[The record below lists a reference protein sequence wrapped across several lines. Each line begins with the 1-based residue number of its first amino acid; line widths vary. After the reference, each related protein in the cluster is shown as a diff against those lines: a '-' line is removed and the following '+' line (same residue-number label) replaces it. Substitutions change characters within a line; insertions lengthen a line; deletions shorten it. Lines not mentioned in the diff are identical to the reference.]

1 MKTGAALALPA
12 ESDDNVS
19 DYRDRQNTGSRKSGG
34 EISAPNIRSQK
45 SYPRLTTPQSSSQAF
60 GQSRSAG
67 QSRKSGQSQSSAQR
81 QTSGRSRSVS
91 SQSRSSGRAGA
102 GAGRSRAMSGQRSQ
116 GQGYTSADPRA
127 KVRQTQAR
135 RRRRRKKQIRR
146 ILSLLL
152 LVVILV
158 AGVIGVRGHLKNKK
172 IEEYTAAG
180 IAAVEDGENEEA
192 VTYFDQAL
200 ELVGSKLGKSG
211 MDILERRAEALY
223 EIEEYDQ
230 ALESWQRLIE
240 ADPDNEEYKENA
252 VLCMLETGDYEEAL
266 KLGVLQSRIYNKMAL
281 EKLAISDYEGA
292 LSVIQQ
298 GMAVDDGSAAADL
311 AYNQAVAYEYRGE
324 YEKALELF
332 EEYIARFGS
341 DENVEKEITFL
352 QSRTG
357 DSSDTESEEE
367 SQEE

>member
-1 MKTGAALALPA
+1 M
-12 ESDDNVS
+12 
-19 DYRDRQNTGSRKSGG
+19 
-34 EISAPNIRSQK
+34 
-45 SYPRLTTPQSSSQAF
+45 
-60 GQSRSAG
+60 
-67 QSRKSGQSQSSAQR
+67 
-81 QTSGRSRSVS
+81 
-91 SQSRSSGRAGA
+91 
-102 GAGRSRAMSGQRSQ
+102 
-116 GQGYTSADPRA
+116 
-127 KVRQTQAR
+127 
-135 RRRRRKKQIRR
+135 
-146 ILSLLL
+146 
-152 LVVILV
+152 LVLVILV
-158 AGVIGVRGHLKNKK
+158 AAVIGVRVHLKNKK
-172 IEEYTAAG
+172 IEEYSAAG
-180 IAAVEDGENEEA
+180 IAAMEDGENEDA

-200 ELVGSKLGKSG
+200 ELTGSRLGKSG

-223 EIEEYDQ
+223 EIEEYEQ

-352 QSRTG
+352 KSRTG
-357 DSSDTESEEE
+357 ESSDTESGEET
-367 SQEE
+367 QEE